1 MTFGLIAGIGLAAA
15 VPLEWNVRWP
25 ADVPYE
31 VNVNTAKLAR
41 AGVVVTRGLS
51 VTADGKE
58 IAADVLSGDGP
69 EDVRVRFSVPGGTRA
84 LAMNGRAARADAQE
98 RVPPS
103 LFDGAIADAKGWTV
117 PKELMAEVRPE
128 GLLFMGTAWGAS
140 VATRRV
146 PVPPGCAGKPVRL
159 ELDVTGLAGISFPAL
174 IWFSQY
180 DAAGKRLPE
189 NVCDARWTSHQ
200 QPPGKLTPMRE
211 AGRLHLK
218 AAFVQANFEVRSHE
232 QQYDIYGQP
241 LKDPDAARA
250 KLLVSRLAIRVAAD
264 IPFPGWNPSFFTEG
278 ASGKEGDRAL
288 VLDDTRAF
296 WFNTRSAASWAQ
308 KMDVRRPVNV
318 FFPVG
323 AGRIEAKFKPAAKQ
337 AGDTVRLFA
346 AAHHNW
352 TLKKLP
358 PDQRDKG
365 TRLAVDWS
373 PRAKT
378 LTLTFREKPLVE
390 PRMAI
395 VSADLPSDR
404 WTLVAVAFTP
414 RKTATLIVDGTPRAT
429 VPIPDYVGLS
439 LGLNKSKTPNT
450 IGPTEFYVGATHAGA
465 RVETDA
471 ERRRFGRAFY
481 CGAVDDVRL
490 SDGTDGKGRT
500 CARFTFDGTFDGA
513 SDGGIGWIPGTI
525 RADEDR
531 VAHTLCVDG
540 KQVEYFPAEVA
551 DANSPH
557 KQLDRENFRDL
568 PTDDDL
574 SAVRRAEAQ
583 AFDVKP
589 GGTLDVTA
597 PKELVMDYVE
607 IANTGTRP
615 LACPI
620 VLNEGEVDPRSWGD
634 IADSLG
640 TGPDALLSDR
650 EKAMRLFAWLAK
662 KNDYFI
668 NHTAGF
674 MQESDRPVDIEY
686 HSLWELNCYGRFEC
700 GPMNE
705 LAWRTFTLAG
715 GLPAGQLGGYGHGFE
730 QVFYDGKNRVFD
742 LSPSLFFP
750 AMDNEGEASLGE
762 TEDAP
767 GPYVREGAAPEFY
780 VRFTPRGFSVSRVAL
795 RQRVGVTLRPGER
808 FRACR
813 GNEGLMNDLST
824 GVFFDRQYATKANR
838 TDYNEQTGTAEGP
851 HHIWRVDRFFPD
863 YANGYLTFDGK
874 PSAVAEDATPTSF
887 VYRVAACYPVVAA
900 NYAAFRADGTAV
912 PLSISTDGGATWRPL
927 DLDGTGTAWLTYK
940 VRARTMFRVRVD
952 AALEDVARFRA
963 NTVVEMNN
971 RTLTGNLRPGANRLA
986 FKAEQGDAAHVT
998 FGYRVPTGRLGVKGV
1013 ASFGTM
1019 VGYERHVAAL
1029 DPTSELKL
1037 EIGEGLASMRPQCA
1051 ASPGI
1056 ATMLDGRNLSIRATD
1071 PAPRVGWVA
1080 IRTADGGEYVVTLVV
1095 APGVRLVTGV
1105 RTMEKEGDTVA
1116 FPCDLPAGRYA
1127 VLVLDRFPSHAAF
1140 PWDARAELSWTGR
1153 TSSVPVR
1160 ETASIP
1166 MCSAVN
1172 RAVMLHK
1179 QNYGVKGGR
1188 AAWKWDFPLTRAYP
1202 YEELAPVELPDVKEL
1217 TYRLTYPMPEGAI
1230 EIGAVLVLPWPER
1243 EFRCD
1248 LIKALCGL
1256 NYRTEQI
1263 RSL

>member
-1 MTFGLIAGIGLAAA
+1 MSLVLLASIGLAAA
-15 VPLEWNVRWP
+15 VPLEWNGRWP
-25 ADVPYE
+25 TDVPYE

-41 AGVVVTRGLS
+41 AGLDAAAGLT
-51 VTADGKE
+51 VKADGTE
-58 IAADVLSGDGP
+58 VPSALLAGDGSA
-69 EDVRVRFSVPGGTRA
+69 DARVRFEVPKGTRA
-84 LAMNGRAARADAQE
+84 LELGEGAAKKVPA
-98 RVPPS
+98 RVD
-103 LFDGAIADAKGWTV
+103 LFDGTLSGTNGWNV
-117 PKELMAEVRPE
+117 PKSLRVDARDG
-128 GLLFMGTAWGAS
+128 GLFFTGTAWACP

-180 DAAGKRLPE
+180 DAAGRRLPE

-200 QPPGKLTPMRE
+200 QPPDKLTPMRE
-211 AGRLHLK
+211 AGRLHPK

-241 LKDPDAARA
+241 LKDPDVARA
-250 KLLVSRLAIRVAAD
+250 RLLVSRLAMRVAAD

-278 ASGKEGDRAL
+278 ASGEDGDKAL
-288 VLDDTRAF
+288 VLDNTRAF

-323 AGRIEAKFKPAAKQ
+323 AGRIEAKFKPAAEQ
-337 AGDTVRLFA
+337 AGETVRLFA

-352 TLKKLP
+352 TIKKLP

-378 LTLTFREKPLVE
+378 LTLMFREKPLAE

-500 CARFTFDGTFDGA
+500 CARFTFDGTFDGM

-531 VAHTLCVDG
+531 VAHMLCVDG
-540 KQVEYFPAEVA
+540 KPFRYFPEKVA
-551 DANSPH
+551 DTGSPH

-574 SAVRRAEAQ
+574 AAVRRAETQ
-583 AFDVKP
+583 TFDVKP

-597 PKELVMDYVE
+597 PEKLVTDYVE
-607 IANTGTRP
+607 IANTGTQP

-620 VLNEGEVDPRSWGD
+620 VLSDGDVDPRSWGD
-634 IADSLG
+634 IADSLFG
-640 TGPDALLSDR
+640 GAAAAAGIPDR
-650 EKAMRLFAWLAK
+650 EKAIRLFGWLVR

-674 MQESDRPVDIEY
+674 LQENDRPVNIEF
-686 HSLWELNCYGRFEC
+686 HSLWELNSYGRFEC
-700 GPMNE
+700 GPLNE

-730 QVFYDGKNRVFD
+730 QVFYGGKNRVFD
-742 LSPSLFFP
+742 LSPGLFFP

-795 RQRVGVTLRPGER
+795 RSRVGVTLRPGER

-824 GVFFDRQYATKANR
+824 GAFFDRQYATKANR

-851 HHIWRVDRFFPD
+851 HHVWRVDRFFPD
-863 YANGYLTFDGK
+863 YANGCLTYDGK
-874 PSAVAEDATPTSF
+874 PSAVAEDTTSTSF
-887 VYRVAACYPVVAA
+887 VYRVAPCYPVVAA
-900 NYAAFRADGTAV
+900 DYAAFRADGTAV
-912 PLSISTDGGATWRPL
+912 PLSLSTDGGATWRPL
-927 DLDGTGTAWLTYK
+927 DLDGTGAARLTCK
-940 VRARTMFRVRVD
+940 VRARTIYRIRAD
-952 AALEDVARFRA
+952 TTLGDVARFRA

-986 FKAEQGDAAHVT
+986 FKAEQGDAARVT
-998 FGYRVPTGRLGVKGV
+998 FGYRVPTGRLDVKGV
-1013 ASFGTM
+1013 ASFGTI

-1037 EIGEGLASMRPQCA
+1037 EIGEGLDLARPQCA
-1051 ASPGI
+1051 ASSGI
-1056 ATMLDGRNLSIRATD
+1056 AATLSGNNLSIRATD
-1071 PAPRVGWVA
+1071 STPRVGWAA

-1095 APGVRLVTGV
+1095 APGARLVTGT
-1105 RTMEKEGDTVA
+1105 RTMAKMGDTA
-1116 FPCDLPAGRYA
+1116 TFPCALPAGRYA
-1127 VLVLDRFPSHAAF
+1127 VLALDRFPSHAAF
-1140 PWDARAELSWTGR
+1140 PWDTRAELAMPGHAA
-1153 TSSVPVR
+1153 VPV
-1160 ETASIP
+1160 
-1166 MCSAVN
+1166 CSAIN

-1179 QNYGVKGGR
+1179 QEYGTKGGR
-1188 AAWKWDFPLTRAYP
+1188 AAWKWDFPLARAYP
-1202 YEELAPVELPDVKEL
+1202 YEEMTPVDLPAVTEL
-1217 TYRLTYPMPEGAI
+1217 TYRLTYPLPEGPL

-1256 NYRTEQI
+1256 NYRTEGCK
-1263 RSL
+1263 